1 MEIIKVYKAKEVYIG
16 QFSNGFR
23 HGFGRLFNEDM
34 EFSGQFS
41 HNLYH
46 GLGTIYNNVSKGK
59 RVIQAVFK
67 MGKEFKG

>member
-1 MEIIKVYKAKEVYIG
+1 MNVIKLDGNKEIYIG

-23 HGFGRLFNEDM
+23 HGFGRLFTEKM

-46 GLGTIYNNVSKGK
+46 GLGTIYNRTSEGK
-59 RVIQAVFK
+59 RVVQAVFK
-67 MGKEFKG
+67 MGK

>member
-1 MEIIKVYKAKEVYIG
+1 MEIIKKYGAKEIYIG

-23 HGFGRLFNEDM
+23 HGFGRLFTETM

-46 GLGTIYNNVSKGK
+46 GLGTIYNIGEKGK
-59 RVIQAVFK
+59 KVIQTVFR
-67 MGKEFKG
+67 MGK